1 MKRKVIYLVALL
13 AICTACGTRPGAKT
27 ASLFP
32 ESGDVEGWTKAR
44 ETRTFKAEDLWQYID
59 GDNQKYLQAG
69 VEKTLTSDY
78 RYKGKTDAVVDI
90 YVMGT
95 AEGSRKVFDSESGEG
110 SIPVALGDAGR
121 LYAASATF
129 RHGRYFV
136 RLTAY
141 ENAPEIGNALMA
153 LGKAV
158 DSRLGHG
165 D

>member
-1 MKRKVIYLVALL
+1 MNRKVVYLAALF
-13 AICTACGTRPGAKT
+13 AICSACGTKR

-32 ESGDVEGWTKAR
+32 ESGDVEGWTKVR

-78 RYKGKTDAVVDI
+78 RYRGKTDAVVDV
-90 YVMGT
+90 YVMGS
-95 AEGSRKVFDSESGEG
+95 AEGARKVFESESGVG
-110 SIPVALGDAGR
+110 SIQVAVGDAGR

-129 RHGRYFV
+129 HRGRNFV

-141 ENAPEIGNALMA
+141 ENAPEIGNALIA

>member
-1 MKRKVIYLVALL
+1 MKRKAIYLAALF
-13 AICTACGTRPGAKT
+13 AICTACGTKP

-32 ESGDVEGWTKAR
+32 ESGDVDGWTKAR

-78 RYKGKTDAVVDI
+78 RYKVKTEAVVDI

-95 AEGSRKVFDSESGEG
+95 AEGARKVFESESGEG
-110 SIPVALGDAGR
+110 SISIAMGDAGR

-129 RHGRYFV
+129 RRGRHFV

-141 ENAPEIGNALMA
+141 ENDPEIGNALTA
-153 LGKAV
+153 LGKAI